1 MITEKR
7 NISNQKR
14 NFSPILMFIFC
25 SFIFCGS
32 QAKSIVNELNNLKK
46 EHPDTKKKA
55 IFELHKNGKKSIP
68 LLIREI
74 SDNTKILC
82 QIQNP
87 KYSFY
92 GEANTYFGVLSAFV
106 IELIVGREKLST
118 ENFLKSQ
125 FLLGMYDNYIYTRGV
140 IIDEEN
146 RRSVK
151 EGDLIKIR
159 KVYADWWKKNKNKS
173 IEQLRNDWEKNIK
186 PLSGSKYHW
195 E

>member
-1 MITEKR
+1 MITEKG
-7 NISNQKR
+7 NNSNKKR
-14 NFSPILMFIFC
+14 NFIPILIFC
-25 SFIFCGS
+25 TFIFCGN
-32 QAKSIVNELNNLKK
+32 QAKSVVNELNNLKN

-55 IFELHKNGKKSIP
+55 IFELHEGGKKSIP

-74 SDNTKILC
+74 SDDTKILC

-106 IELIVGREKLST
+106 IELIIGREKLNT
-118 ENFLKSQ
+118 EKSLKSE
-125 FLLGMYDNYIYTRGV
+125 FLLGSDDTNYVYTKGV
-140 IIDEEN
+140 IIDDEN
-146 RRSVK
+146 KRSIK

-159 KVYADWWKKNKNKS
+159 EIYEAWWEKNKSKS
-173 IEQLRNDWEKNIK
+173 IEQLRNDWRNNIR

>member
-1 MITEKR
+1 MITEE
-7 NISNQKR
+7 SNSSNKKR
-14 NFSPILMFIFC
+14 NFIPILIFC
-25 SFIFCGS
+25 TFIFCGN
-32 QAKSIVNELNNLKK
+32 QAKNVANELNILKN
-46 EHPDTKKKA
+46 ENPDIKKKA
-55 IFELHKNGKKSIP
+55 IFELHEGGKKSIP

-106 IELIVGREKLST
+106 IELIIGRETLST
-118 ENFLKSQ
+118 ENSLKSQ
-125 FLLGMYDNYIYTRGV
+125 FLLGGDYNNYVYTKGV

-146 RRSVK
+146 NRSIT
-151 EGDLIKIR
+151 EADLIEIR
-159 KVYADWWKKNKNKS
+159 KIYEAWWEKNKSKS
-173 IEQLRNDWEKNIK
+173 IEQLRNDWRNNIR